1 MDAIKAY
8 SWPGNVRELKNV
20 VQRYVITDGNALHN
34 TIQIIQPSGH
44 YEQPPIPS
52 VFENVVSQHCDD
64 SMPYKEFKQKYETAY
79 FENMLTQAKGNV
91 SRVSSITGLH
101 ISGLYKKFEKLGLNP
116 KDYQK

>member
-1 MDAIKAY
+1 
-8 SWPGNVRELKNV
+8 
-20 VQRYVITDGNALHN
+20 
-34 TIQIIQPSGH
+34 
-44 YEQPPIPS
+44 
-52 VFENVVSQHCDD
+52 
-64 SMPYKEFKQKYETAY
+64 MPYKEFKQKYETAY